1 MFDSFEFTKYA
12 AAVLSALLVIVS
24 IDHPFAGA
32 VRVEPHALHDV
43 VVDLT
48 HRQGR

>member
-1 MFDSFEFTKYA
+1 MITGALGPLIF
-12 AAVLSALLVIVS
+12 SALLVVVS

-32 VRVEPHALHDV
+32 VRVEPDALHDV
-43 VVDLT
+43 VIDLT